1 MVLLSHSLSSKAGL
15 ESYIIWH
22 PLASFYD
29 FNLELF
35 KKMLPVDLKDNSKWL
50 SGEDFVTA
58 SAGLSVV

>member
-1 MVLLSHSLSSKAGL
+1 MSSKAGL